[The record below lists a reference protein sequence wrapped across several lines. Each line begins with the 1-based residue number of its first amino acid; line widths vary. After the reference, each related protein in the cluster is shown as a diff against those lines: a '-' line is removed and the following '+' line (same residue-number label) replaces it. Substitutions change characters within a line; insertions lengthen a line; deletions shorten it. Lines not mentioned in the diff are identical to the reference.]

1 METRNLLRE
10 NSFIKLQQKAKELGA
25 QSLDYSKRK
34 NSKYVVTLENG
45 KQIHF
50 GSPYYEDFLIHKD
63 KTRQDNYLKRATKI
77 RNKKGELTYRNPE
90 SANFWAV
97 NLLWM

>member
-1 METRNLLRE
+1 MESRNLLE
-10 NSFIKLQQKAKELGA
+10 GNSFIELQQKAKKLGA
-25 QSLDYSKRK
+25 QSLEYSKRK
-34 NSKYVVTLENG
+34 NSKYVVTLDNG

-50 GSPYYEDFLIHKD
+50 GSPNYQDFLIHKD

-77 RNKKGELTYRNPE
+77 RNKKGELTYQNPE
-90 SANFWAV
+90 TSNFWGV

>member
-1 METRNLLRE
+1 MESRNLLE
-10 NSFIKLQQKAKELGA
+10 GNSCIELQQKAKELGA
-25 QSLDYSKRK
+25 QSLEYSKRK
-34 NSKYVVTLENG
+34 NSKYVVTLDNG

-50 GSPYYEDFLIHKD
+50 GSPNYQDFLIHKD

-77 RNKKGELTYRNPE
+77 RNKKGELTYQNPE
-90 SANFWAV
+90 TSNFWAV

>member
-1 METRNLLRE
+1 MESRNLLE
-10 NSFIKLQQKAKELGA
+10 GNSFIELQQKAKELGA
-25 QSLDYSKRK
+25 QSLEYSTRK
-34 NSKYVVTLENG
+34 NSKYVVTLDNG

-50 GSPYYEDFLIHKD
+50 GSPNYQDFLIHKD

-77 RNKKGELTYRNPE
+77 RNKKGELTYQNPE
-90 SANFWAV
+90 TSNFWAV

>member
-1 METRNLLRE
+1 MESRNLLE
-10 NSFIKLQQKAKELGA
+10 GNSFIELQQKAKELGA
-25 QSLDYSKRK
+25 QSLEYSKRK
-34 NSKYVVTLENG
+34 NSNYVVTLDNG

-50 GSPYYEDFLIHKD
+50 GSPNYQDVLIHKD

-77 RNKKGELTYRNPE
+77 RNKKGELTYQNPE
-90 SANFWAV
+90 TSNFWAV

>member
-1 METRNLLRE
+1 METCNLLKGKR
-10 NSFIKLQQKAKELGA
+10 FIKLQQKAKELGA
-25 QSLDYSKRK
+25 QSLDYSSKK
-34 NSKYVVTLENG
+34 NSKYVVTLDNG

-50 GSPYYEDFLIHKD
+50 GSPYYQDFLIHKD

-77 RNKKGELTYRNPE
+77 RNKKGELTYQNPE
-90 SANFWAV
+90 TSNFWAV